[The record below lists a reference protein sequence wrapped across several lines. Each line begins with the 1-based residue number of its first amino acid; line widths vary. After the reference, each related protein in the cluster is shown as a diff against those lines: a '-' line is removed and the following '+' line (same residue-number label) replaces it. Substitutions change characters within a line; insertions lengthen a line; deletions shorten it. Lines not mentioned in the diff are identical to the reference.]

1 MKGSRKLREFRPW
14 QNELMNQGTSQATVQ
29 NFKDDFY
36 FSRDIPENLQALEA
50 LSWNYWWCW
59 QREGASLFND
69 LDPALWEKVEQNP
82 RSMIRQVS
90 DLRLLQKAN
99 DPQYTARLNKLA
111 ADFQE
116 YVSRGANLFNSE
128 SRAIS
133 AENPVAYFC
142 AEYGVHN
149 SLPIYSG
156 GLGIL
161 AGDHV
166 KSASDLGVPLVGV
179 GLMYRYGYFRQ
190 KLGADEWQYESYS
203 DIFSGDYAMHPVKDE
218 NGERITITIHLGA
231 RPVHAQAWKVDVGR
245 TPLYL
250 LDTNIPEN
258 TEADQY
264 LTGYL
269 YGGNSE
275 TRVMQ
280 EILLGIGGVRL
291 LRKLGI
297 APSVFHLNEGHSAFL
312 TLELSREILEENES
326 LSLEDVVPQVR
337 EKCVFTTHTPIAA
350 GNDVFPVGLMQK
362 YFSQGLLAK
371 LKISFD
377 QFLELGFSHS
387 ENERDLFGMTPLAIK
402 MCRSANGVSEKHGQ
416 VSREMWVQMFPE
428 FEDAAHVPIGH
439 ITNGVHAPTW
449 IAQPLKEL
457 YENHIGANWPEVLK
471 DQNQW
476 NEAINNIPDADLWKA
491 HNSLKQLLVAFIRH
505 RAVARHGES
514 WANILDPNVL
524 TIGFARRVALYK
536 RWNLLL
542 RDAERLFAML
552 DSEDRPVQFIFAG
565 KPHPHDQNAKM
576 ILQQLLRERNPS
588 WAARTVFI
596 EDYDTEVA
604 RYMVQGVDI
613 WLNLPRR
620 PLEASG
626 TSGQKA
632 AMNSALNLSIA
643 DGWWMEGYEAENP
656 NGWIVG
662 AWEDETDDQNTID
675 TEDANALYSLLEN
688 DVIPIFYNKN
698 DEGLPVDWIRM
709 MRNSLRS
716 LTYKFSS
723 DRMVMDYVNKIYLN
737 K

>member
-1 MKGSRKLREFRPW
+1 M
-14 QNELMNQGTSQATVQ
+14 Q
-29 NFKDDFY
+29 NFRDDFS
-36 FSRDIPENLQALEA
+36 FTRDIPENLRALDT

-59 QREGASLFND
+59 QSEGASLFQD
-69 LDPALWEKVEQNP
+69 LDPELWEKVEQNP
-82 RSMIRQVS
+82 RRMLRQIS
-90 DLRLLQKAN
+90 NLRLLQKAN
-99 DPQYTARLNKLA
+99 DPHYVNRLNRMA
-111 ADFQE
+111 GEFQE
-116 YVSRGANLFNSE
+116 YLSTGVKNFSSE
-128 SRAIS
+128 SRTIS
-133 AENPVAYFC
+133 TENPVAYFC

-203 DIFSGDYAMHPVKDE
+203 DIFNGEYPLQPVNDSD
-218 NGERITITIHLGA
+218 GERIKITIHLGT
-231 RPVHAQAWKVDVGR
+231 RPVHAQAWKVEVGR
-245 TPLYL
+245 TSLYL
-250 LDTNIPEN
+250 LDTNISEN
-258 TEADQY
+258 NETDQY

-291 LRKLGI
+291 LRKLDI
-297 APSVFHLNEGHSAFL
+297 EPSVFHLNEGHSAFL
-312 TLELSREILEENES
+312 TLELAREILENNES
-326 LSLEDVVPQVR
+326 MTLEDTVPMVR

-350 GNDVFPVGLMQK
+350 GNDVFPVGLMEK

-371 LKISFD
+371 LRISFD
-377 QFLELGFSHS
+377 QFLKLGFSHS
-387 ENERDLFGMTPLAIK
+387 EHERDLFGMTPLAIK

-428 FEDAAHVPIGH
+428 YENAEQVPITH

-449 IAQPLKEL
+449 IAQPLKDL
-457 YENHIGANWPEVLK
+457 YEKNIGTNWPEVL
-471 DQNQW
+471 NNETVW
-476 NEAINNIPDADLWKA
+476 NASIDRIDDHDLWKA
-491 HNSLKQLLVAFIRH
+491 HQNLKQLLTAFIRH
-505 RAVARHGES
+505 RAVARHGDE
-514 WANILDPNVL
+514 WANILNPHVL

-542 RDAERLFAML
+542 RDAERLFAIL
-552 DSEDRPVQFIFAG
+552 DNTDRPVQFIFAG
-565 KPHPHDQNAKM
+565 KPHPHDQNAKL

-604 RYMVQGVDI
+604 RYMVQGVDV
-613 WLNLPRR
+613 WLNVPRR

-643 DGWWMEGYEAENP
+643 DGWWIEGYDEQNP
-656 NGWIVG
+656 NGWVVG
-662 AWEDETDDQNTID
+662 VHEDETEDETANDDA
-675 TEDANALYSLLEN
+675 DADALYSLLEN
-688 DVIPIFYNKN
+688 DVVPTFYRYNEAGIPA
-698 DEGLPVDWIRM
+698 DWIRM
-709 MRNSLRS
+709 MKNSLKS
-716 LTYKFSS
+716 LTYQFSS
-723 DRMVMDYVNKIYLN
+723 DRMVLDYVNNIYLN